1 MRQIYNRLVVC
12 QPRRSLTAVQLTKGA
27 NLTLPPTRAVTVTCT
42 WTPRPGLD
50 ADLSALLLAGGK
62 VRGDAD
68 FVFYNPPASA
78 DRRVVHAGTRGE
90 GTGRVDVDLAGFDE
104 AVTTVAFAVSL
115 DGGSLADLGPVRAQV
130 GGGAGEPLAVFVMDG
145 LDVETAA
152 VAVELYRRGAQWKVR
167 AVGQGYRDGL
177 AGLARD
183 FGVDIDDEPP
193 PGIDWRHPPVPA
205 GYEL

>member
-1 MRQIYNRLVVC
+1 M
-12 QPRRSLTAVQLTKGA
+12 QLTKGA
-27 NLTLPPTRAVTVTCT
+27 NTALPPTREVTVTCG
-42 WTPRPGLD
+42 WASLPGLE
-50 ADLSALLLAGGK
+50 ADLSALLLAAGR

-68 FVFYNPPASA
+68 FVFYNQPSSA
-78 DRRVVHAGTRGE
+78 DRSVVHAGKRAGAAVTDRI
-90 GTGRVDVDLAGFDE
+90 VVDLGGLDE
-104 AVTTVAFAVSL
+104 AVDAVVFAVSV
-115 DGGSLADLGPVRAQV
+115 DGGALAELGPVHATV
-130 GGGAGEPLAVFVMDG
+130 GNGPGAPLASFVMDG
-145 LDVETAA
+145 LDAETAA

-183 FGVDIDDEPP
+183 FGVEIDDEPPPPP

>member
-1 MRQIYNRLVVC
+1 M
-12 QPRRSLTAVQLTKGA
+12 QLTKGA

-42 WTPRPGLD
+42 WTSRPGPE
-50 ADLSALLLAGGK
+50 ADLSALLLVDGR

-68 FVFYNPPASA
+68 FVFYNQPASA
-78 DRRVVHAGTRGE
+78 DRRVVHAGKRAGAEVTDRI
-90 GTGRVDVDLAGFDE
+90 DVDLAGVDD
-104 AVTTVAFAVSL
+104 AVTALACAVSV
-115 DGGSLADLGPVRAQV
+115 DGGSLAELGPVRASVV
-130 GGGAGEPLAVFVMDG
+130 GGGSGELLASFVMDG

-152 VAVELYRRGAQWKVR
+152 VAVELYRRGGRWKVR

-183 FGVDIDDEPP
+183 FGVEIDDEPPAPP
-193 PGIDWRHPPVPA
+193 PGIDWRQPPVPA

>member
-1 MRQIYNRLVVC
+1 M
-12 QPRRSLTAVQLTKGA
+12 QLTKGA
-27 NLTLPPTRAVTVTCT
+27 NLALPAVPAVAVTCT
-42 WTPRPGLD
+42 WTPRPGLE
-50 ADLSALLLAGGK
+50 ADLSALLLVDGR

-68 FVFYNPPASA
+68 FVFYNQPASA
-78 DRRVVHAGTRGE
+78 DRRVVHAGKTAGAEVTDRI
-90 GTGRVDVDLAGFDE
+90 DVDLAGFDD
-104 AVTTVAFAVSL
+104 AVGSVAFALSL
-115 DGGSLADLGPVRAQV
+115 DGAPGRVLADLGPVRVAV
-130 GGGAGEPLAVFVMDG
+130 TGGGPLAAFVMDG
-145 LDVETAA
+145 LDTETAA

-183 FGVDIDDEPP
+183 FGVDVVDEPVPDPVP